1 MIEWIEFKNFK
12 ALRDAKLPLSRFTL
26 IVGANGS
33 GKSTGLLGILALGR
47 PNHWHSDAIR
57 TAGIPKGEL
66 VALGAKWHEKAN
78 DYLINVLWN
87 PGHNAPMFTPEA
99 GNQLRNQNHVKVAL
113 QRARIFSLYAGAI
126 AAPVEYGQRFIGGRF
141 PDVTDVGL
149 SVAGAWLGMWI
160 ATRGWLLF
168 NEQLALLRP
177 RRTVIGAP
185 VRAVK

>member
-1 MIEWIEFKNFK
+1 MTV
-12 ALRDAKLPLSRFTL
+12 RRSR
-26 IVGANGS
+26 GA
-33 GKSTGLLGILALGR
+33 GLLATLLAL
-47 PNHWHSDAIR
+47 
-57 TAGIPKGEL
+57 
-66 VALGAKWHEKAN
+66 
-78 DYLINVLWN
+78 
-87 PGHNAPMFTPEA
+87 
-99 GNQLRNQNHVKVAL
+99 
-113 QRARIFSLYAGAI
+113 AI